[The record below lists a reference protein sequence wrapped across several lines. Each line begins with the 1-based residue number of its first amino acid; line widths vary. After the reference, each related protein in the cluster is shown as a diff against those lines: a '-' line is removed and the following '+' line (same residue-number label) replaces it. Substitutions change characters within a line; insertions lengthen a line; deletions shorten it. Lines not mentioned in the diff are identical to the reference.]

1 MGTDGPFRSDK
12 ENVFFPDIG
21 LRGYRL
27 YLSPRS
33 RPITTQSRQQSHNE
47 AYRKD
52 KDGTGKKGKTA
63 YPAEGERLLLEHERC
78 GDVDAVVRVDAEG
91 RGRSGGVV
99 LVDWSR
105 RNRW

>member
-1 MGTDGPFRSDK
+1 M
-12 ENVFFPDIG
+12 V
-21 LRGYRL
+21 
-27 YLSPRS
+27 
-33 RPITTQSRQQSHNE
+33 
-47 AYRKD
+47 
-52 KDGTGKKGKTA
+52 TGKKGKTA

>member
-1 MGTDGPFRSDK
+1 MFFSLTSDYGDTVCIFHR
-12 ENVFFPDIG
+12 EVV
-21 LRGYRL
+21 
-27 YLSPRS
+27 LSQPNHVS
-33 RPITTQSRQQSHNE
+33 KAITRHTERT
-47 AYRKD
+47 KMV
-52 KDGTGKKGKTA
+52 TGKKGKTA